1 MSTLFKPELAR
12 IVERFE
18 SKGDCLNYMADLLSG
33 SGCLSFPDRYL
44 AAVKGREEIMSTGI
58 GRGIA
63 IPHARDLTVN
73 CLRIAVCKVE
83 NPLDFNSV
91 DAQPVN
97 LIFMIAVPQNSNHQY
112 MQILRNLSE
121 HLRQEANRTILL
133 QASTDMEL
141 YDYVHAIEDTI
152 GKSLSN

>member
-18 SKGDCLNYMADLLSG
+18 SKGDCLNYMADLLSE

-73 CLRIAVCKVE
+73 CLRIAVCKVK

>member
-1 MSTLFKPELAR
+1 
-12 IVERFE
+12 
-18 SKGDCLNYMADLLSG
+18 
-33 SGCLSFPDRYL
+33 
-44 AAVKGREEIMSTGI
+44 
-58 GRGIA
+58 
-63 IPHARDLTVN
+63 
-73 CLRIAVCKVE
+73 
-83 NPLDFNSV
+83 
-91 DAQPVN
+91 
-97 LIFMIAVPQNSNHQY
+97 

>member
-18 SKGDCLNYMADLLSG
+18 SKGDCLNFMADLLSE

-73 CLRIAVCKVE
+73 CLRIAVCKVK

-121 HLRQEANRTILL
+121 HLRQDANRTILL
-133 QASTDMEL
+133 NASTDMEL

-152 GKSLSN
+152 GKSLSD

>member
-18 SKGDCLNYMADLLSG
+18 SKGDCLNFMADLLSE

-63 IPHARDLTVN
+63 IPHARDLTVK
-73 CLRIAVCKVE
+73 CLRIAVCKVK

-121 HLRQEANRTILL
+121 HLRQDANRTILL
-133 QASTDMEL
+133 NASTDMEL

-152 GKSLSN
+152 GKSLSD

>member
-18 SKGDCLNYMADLLSG
+18 SKGDCLNFMTDLLSE

-63 IPHARDLTVN
+63 IPHARDLTVS

-83 NPLDFNSV
+83 KPLDFNSV

-121 HLRQEANRTILL
+121 HLRQDANRTILL
-133 QASTDMEL
+133 NASTDLEL

-152 GKSLSN
+152 GKSLSD